1 MNRPSMEEARVRP
14 GAALAVLASVAI
26 LSACAGE
33 NLFTFPVTGT
43 GPGPEVEITAP
54 TEGQETLVGDSILV
68 TASVSA
74 PAGAASV
81 VYSGVYEVDGSPAY
95 TGETASL
102 NGLVNVSLTNHLRA
116 SPGQVAGTAVVVVS
130 VTDQGGETSA
140 DSVTVAIVN

>member
-43 GPGPEVEITAP
+43 EPGPGVEITAP
-54 TEGQETLVGDSILV
+54 TEGQEALVGDSILV
-68 TASVSA
+68 MASVSA
-74 PAGAASV
+74 PTGAASV
-81 VYSGVYEVDGSPAY
+81 VYSGVYEIDGSSAY

-130 VTDQGGETSA
+130 VTDQAGETSA
-140 DSVTVAIVN
+140 DSVTVTIVN